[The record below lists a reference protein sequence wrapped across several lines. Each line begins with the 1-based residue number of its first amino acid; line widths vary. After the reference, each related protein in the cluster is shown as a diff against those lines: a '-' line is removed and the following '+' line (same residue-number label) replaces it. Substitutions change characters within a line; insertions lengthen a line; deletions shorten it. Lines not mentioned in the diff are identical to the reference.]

1 MYTID
6 VLLLV
11 VKSEPENRLRGRTLL
26 QKKVYFLSV
35 LMGVNFDF
43 TAHRYGPYSSVLAG
57 HLDSLV
63 AHGFLN
69 EDIESFATASTDRN
83 VFGEIRRHTYFLTD
97 DAEELWSDIEND
109 SEFPEWKE
117 KLDCI
122 NAHEIAHDFNKLS
135 IAAKVHYI
143 VSWRGKRTIE
153 QVQKVAREYGWNVE
167 KDDIEGVLSFLTALG
182 LVTPDESDDIP
193 F

>member
-1 MYTID
+1 MKGDKMYTID
-6 VLLLV
+6 ILLLV
-11 VKSEPENRLRGRTLL
+11 VKSEPDNRLRGRTLL
-26 QKKVYFLSV
+26 QKKVYFLSI

-43 TAHRYGPYSSVLAG
+43 TAHRYGPYSSMLAG

-69 EDIESFATASTDRN
+69 EDIESFDRN

-97 DAEELWSDIEND
+97 EAEELWRDIEND
-109 SEFPEWKE
+109 PELSKWKK
-117 KLDCI
+117 KLERI
-122 NAHEIAHDFNKLS
+122 NAHEIAHDFNKIS

-143 VSWRGKRTIE
+143 VNWRGKSTITE
-153 QVQKVAREYGWNVE
+153 VKQVAKEYGWKVD
-167 KDDIEGVLSFLTALG
+167 KDDIKSVLSFLTHLG

>member
-1 MYTID
+1 MKGDKMYTID

-43 TAHRYGPYSSVLAG
+43 TAHRYGPYSSLLAG

-69 EDIESFATASTDRN
+69 EDVESFDRN

-109 SEFPEWKE
+109 PELQKWKRE
-117 KLDCI
+117 LDRI
-122 NAHEIAHDFNKLS
+122 NAHDIAHDFNKLS

-153 QVQKVAREYGWNVE
+153 QVQKVAKEYGWDVSTE
-167 KDDIEGVLSFLTALG
+167 DIESVLSFLKGLG
-182 LVTPDESDDIP
+182 LVTTDESDDIP

>member
-1 MYTID
+1 MHIID
-6 VLLLV
+6 ILLLV
-11 VKSEPENRLRGRTLL
+11 VKSEGEDGLRGRTLL
-26 QKKVYFLSV
+26 QKKIYFLSV

-43 TAHRYGPYSSVLAG
+43 TAHRYGPYSSLLAG

-69 EDIESFATASTDRN
+69 QDIESFSTASTDRN
-83 VFGEIRRHTYFLTD
+83 VFGEMRRHTYFLTD

-109 SEFPEWKE
+109 PEFRKWKTE
-117 KLDCI
+117 LDRI

-135 IAAKVHYI
+135 IAAKIHYI
-143 VSWRGKRTIE
+143 ISWRGKRTIE
-153 QVQKVAREYGWNVE
+153 QVQKVAKEYRWDVKAE
-167 KDDIEGVLSFLTALG
+167 DIESVLSFLTELG
-182 LVTPDESDDIP
+182 LITTDESDDIP